1 MKKLRETSGGKPF
14 VNRPKLRKD
23 ANHLGNTE
31 SNVSQRDWEVQG
43 YTQS

>member
-1 MKKLRETSGGKPF
+1 MKKLRETSDVKPF

-31 SNVSQRDWEVQG
+31 FKVPQRDREARG
-43 YTQS
+43 YAQL